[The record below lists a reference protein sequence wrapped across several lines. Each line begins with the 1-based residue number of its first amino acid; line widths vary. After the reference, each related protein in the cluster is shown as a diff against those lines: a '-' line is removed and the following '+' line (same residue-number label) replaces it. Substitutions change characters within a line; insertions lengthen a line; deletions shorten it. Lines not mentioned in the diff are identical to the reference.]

1 MKLRFINTMLL
12 AALTVPFFT
21 ACETDT
27 DSNPT
32 FHEADGFVLNEPA
45 YAANNVYDLGSESS
59 TVNLTCSQPDYGGI
73 PMAVVYSVDVCFDDE
88 FADDQYT
95 TLTTT
100 YTSTTIAIDAAELN
114 SALKE
119 LYTTVYG
126 DEAEVPTDEAV
137 DICIRLNA
145 VISGQTS
152 LGACQSNTIYISV
165 LISATESLAIPS
177 EMYLVGSWDSW
188 AAFHLMPTVYGME
201 GCFYQTLYF
210 NGDEWGNT
218 FGQFKFGTKDGEYIG
233 TTDERVTLTWDTN
246 ATYEENDD
254 ANFRILEPGY
264 YTIYIRAKVAGTDYS
279 FEVVVS
285 DAIVVLVS
293 PTSTGAWSAT
303 DETYYFTDNGD
314 GTLSATA
321 DADGEMRLATVVQ
334 DYYWWCTEFTFL
346 EDGSIYYR
354 DVDIASNWADNVG
367 SEYSVTIASG
377 QVITIDFNNGTGSVE

>member
-1 MKLRFINTMLL
+1 MRFFNTLLL
-12 AALTVPFFT
+12 AALAAPLFT

-45 YAANNVYDLGSESS
+45 YAANNVYDLGSSSS

-88 FADDQYT
+88 FAEEQYS
-95 TLTTT
+95 TLTSTF
-100 YTSTTIAIDAAELN
+100 TSTEIAIDASELN

-119 LYTTVYG
+119 LYTAVYG
-126 DEAEVPTDEAV
+126 DEAEVPTDDAV
-137 DICIRLNA
+137 SVYIRLNA

-152 LGACQSNTIYISV
+152 LGACQSNTISISV
-165 LISATESLAIPS
+165 LLSATESLSLPT

-188 AAFHLMPTVYGME
+188 AAFHSMPAVYDME

-233 TTDERVTLTWDTN
+233 YSDERVTLTWDTD
-246 ATYEENDD
+246 ATFEENDD
-254 ANFRILEPGY
+254 TNFRIVEPGY
-264 YTIYIRAKVAGTDYS
+264 YTIYIRAKVVGSDYS
-279 FEVVVS
+279 FEVVIS

-293 PTSTGAWSAT
+293 PTSTGAWSPT
-303 DETYYFTDNGD
+303 DETYYFADNGD
-314 GTLSATA
+314 GTLSITA
-321 DADGEMRLATVVQ
+321 DADGELRVGTIVQ
-334 DYYWWCTEFTFL
+334 DYYWWQTEFTFL
-346 EDGSIYYR
+346 DGAMYYR
-354 DVDIASNWADNVG
+354 DIDIASNWAENVG
-367 SEYSVTIASG
+367 SEYSVTVSSG
-377 QVITIDFNNGTGSVE
+377 QVVTIDFNNGTGSVQ

>member
-1 MKLRFINTMLL
+1 MRFFNTLLL
-12 AALTVPFFT
+12 AALAAPLFT

-45 YAANNVYDLGSESS
+45 YAANNVYDLGSSSS

-88 FADDQYT
+88 FAEEQYS
-95 TLTTT
+95 TLTSTF
-100 YTSTTIAIDAAELN
+100 TSTEIAIDASELN

-119 LYTTVYG
+119 LYTAVYG
-126 DEAEVPTDEAV
+126 DEAEVPTDDAV
-137 DICIRLNA
+137 SVYIRLNA

-152 LGACQSNTIYISV
+152 LGACQSNTISISV
-165 LISATESLAIPS
+165 LLSATESLSLPT

-188 AAFHLMPTVYGME
+188 AAFHSMPAVYDME

-233 TTDERVTLTWDTN
+233 YSDERVTLTWDTD
-246 ATYEENDD
+246 ATFEENDD
-254 ANFRILEPGY
+254 TNFRIVEPGY
-264 YTIYIRAKVAGTDYS
+264 YTIYIRAKVVGSDYS
-279 FEVVVS
+279 FEVVIS

-293 PTSTGAWSAT
+293 PTSTGAWSPT
-303 DETYYFTDNGD
+303 DETYYFADNGD
-314 GTLSATA
+314 GTLSITA
-321 DADGEMRLATVVQ
+321 DADGELRVGTIVQ
-334 DYYWWCTEFTFL
+334 DYYWWQTEFTFL
-346 EDGSIYYR
+346 DGAIYYR
-354 DVDIASNWADNVG
+354 DIDIASNWAENVG
-367 SEYSVTIASG
+367 SEYSVTVSSG
-377 QVITIDFNNGTGSVE
+377 QVVTIDFNNGTGSVQ